1 MQTQLAER
9 NYTEALSALAALR
22 DAVDT
27 FFNDVMVN
35 AEDPALRKQPPGPA
49 RRAASADELRRGHFE
64 ARRLMR
70 HTMPTSANKKL
81 VILDR
86 DGVIN
91 VDSDAF
97 IKSPDEW
104 VAIPGS
110 LEAIARL
117 NQAGYRVAIA
127 SNQSGIGRG
136 LFDMA
141 ALNAMHQKMNRAAA
155 AVGGRIDAVFFCP
168 HTARRQCECRKPK
181 PGMLKKIVER
191 FEIDPEDTP
200 MVGDSLR
207 DLQAGAALGFAPHL
221 VLTGKGE
228 KTLAAG
234 DLPPKVRRC
243 TTTCAPSRSTS
254 SPTITTD
261 ARPSPRPLNPME
273 LTTPMRF
280 IRSLLL
286 LVYFVVLHGAVRDRV
301 LHRVPVHA
309 RRKALLDGR
318 RLVQVDASS

>member
-1 MQTQLAER
+1 
-9 NYTEALSALAALR
+9 
-22 DAVDT
+22 
-27 FFNDVMVN
+27 
-35 AEDPALRKQPPGPA
+35 
-49 RRAASADELRRGHFE
+49 
-64 ARRLMR
+64 MR
-70 HTMPTSANKKL
+70 YTMPTNANKKL
-81 VILDR
+81 VVLDR

-141 ALNAMHQKMNRAAA
+141 ALNAMHEKMNRAAA
-155 AVGGRIDAVFFCP
+155 TVGGRIDAVFFCP
-168 HTARRQCECRKPK
+168 HTQEDECECRKPK
-181 PGMLKKIVER
+181 PGMLQQIVER
-191 FEIDPEDTP
+191 FEIDPADTP

-221 VLTGKGE
+221 VLTGKGR

-234 DLPPKVRRC
+234 NLPPNTKVHDDLR
-243 TTTCAPSRSTS
+243 TFALDFL
-254 SPTITTD
+254 D
-261 ARPSPRPLNPME
+261 A
-273 LTTPMRF
+273 
-280 IRSLLL
+280 
-286 LVYFVVLHGAVRDRV
+286 HHD
-301 LHRVPVHA
+301 
-309 RRKALLDGR
+309 
-318 RLVQVDASS
+318 